1 MLRVLPMDG
10 GNVVFSYLDEM
21 QEVAATAVA
30 DAELASLGKTLSAG
44 VANLRNVTQWMLDC
58 DDPNDALAGASPYL
72 RAFGVVAGAHYLRQ
86 GGSRRSPHQYRRFGR
101 VPRCQGGH
109 GPVLRASQI
118 LPQAESHYPAATAGA
133 DQLFAIDPKYL
144 EAS

>member
-1 MLRVLPMDG
+1 MEG

-21 QEVAATAVA
+21 QEVAAAAVA
-30 DAELASLGKTLSAG
+30 DTELASIGETLSAG

-72 RAFGVVAGAHYLRQ
+72 RAFGVVAGAHYLVREALAARRISTA
-86 GGSRRSPHQYRRFGR
+86 GSDAYLDAKVDTARFY
-101 VPRCQGGH
+101 V
-109 GPVLRASQI
+109 SQI
-118 LPQAESHYPAATAGA
+118 LPQAESCYPAATAGA